1 MIYSLYSKTVERKN
15 SLICVV
21 MCVRT
26 EENTEAVQRLLGY
39 TEFKKKKS
47 NEKLSNES
55 K

>member
-15 SLICVV
+15 SLICV

-39 TEFKKKKS
+39 TEFKKKKVQR
-47 NEKLSNES
+47 KI